1 MSFILMRT
9 MPFSKATETISS
21 LLTFLYLMRT
31 MPFSKATETAMSC
44 ICLRLRMRTMPFNK
58 ATETNMPRLTGCRAI
73 NVIVCQNRHRRDEN
87 YAARWGKYAIDVR
100 KIEIINLI
108 GQ

>member
-1 MSFILMRT
+1 
-9 MPFSKATETISS
+9 
-21 LLTFLYLMRT
+21 MRT
-31 MPFSKATETAMSC
+31 MPFSKATETATPEGVLSPA
-44 ICLRLRMRTMPFNK
+44 MRTMPFSK

-87 YAARWGKYAIDVR
+87 YAACWGKYAIDVR

>member
-1 MSFILMRT
+1 MRT
-9 MPFSKATETISS
+9 MPFSKATET
-21 LLTFLYLMRT
+21 
-31 MPFSKATETAMSC
+31 
-44 ICLRLRMRTMPFNK
+44 
-58 ATETNMPRLTGCRAI
+58 NMHRLTGCRAI

>member
-1 MSFILMRT
+1 MRT
-9 MPFSKATETISS
+9 MPFSKATETLPRRYI
-21 LLTFLYLMRT
+21 LLYLMRT
-31 MPFSKATETAMSC
+31 MLFSKATETNMS
-44 ICLRLRMRTMPFNK
+44 
-58 ATETNMPRLTGCRAI
+58 RLTGCRAI

>member
-1 MSFILMRT
+1 MPFSKATETNQRKLHFDKRIRT
-9 MPFSKATETISS
+9 MPFSKATET
-21 LLTFLYLMRT
+21 
-31 MPFSKATETAMSC
+31 
-44 ICLRLRMRTMPFNK
+44 
-58 ATETNMPRLTGCRAI
+58 NMHRLTGCRAI